1 MCVLSLTCLAII
13 PIISDKDAADFISG
27 ERTMDDFV
35 SLSVSELKVVCN
47 LLGCQS
53 VTTLNKTDLVNF
65 LSHRLFPEIEGESGT
80 SDILLPTHAQNDT
93 LDDDENNQQT
103 QVEPPEQSNSDS
115 QNRAD
120 FFSLRQ
126 SCKSSLNKPK
136 I

>member
-47 LLGCQS
+47 FLGCES

-80 SDILLPTHAQNDT
+80 GDILLPTHAQNDT
-93 LDDDENNQQT
+93 SDEENNQQT

-126 SCKSSLNKPK
+126 V
-136 I
+136 